1 MTYGQKIAQLRKEA
15 NLTQTQLGAALN
27 VSAQA
32 VSKWEHNIAEPDLAT
47 IKKMSEIFK
56 ISIDDFLDIES
67 TKADVKG
74 DEFTKDIS
82 SQITSAVDDAL
93 KQNQQ
98 SQPIGFCVS
107 CGSMVYKDTAGQVTP
122 EVRCKRCYEIER
134 QRLASE
140 KDAMQ
145 AKKLSNLSAEEKLK
159 RKSIIW
165 SSIATIAVFI
175 INIIIISKTKNS
187 ERIGYQIPFTILM
200 IYIAY
205 AFVSELIL
213 DEGPVAD
220 VLMWFISLPIK
231 LPGIIFTWDLDG
243 LVFLIMMKIIFAIL
257 GFLLGLLA
265 FAAGI
270 VIGCLIAP
278 FTFPFSMTKINKR
291 ISILKGEITK

>member
-1 MTYGQKIAQLRKEA
+1 MAYGQKIAKLRKEA
-15 NLTQTQLGAALN
+15 NMTQMQLGTALN

-32 VSKWEHNIAEPDLAT
+32 VSKWEHDIAEPDLTT

-56 ISIDDFLDIES
+56 ISIDDFLDIDLA
-67 TKADVKG
+67 KAD
-74 DEFTKDIS
+74 DNNNELSKDIS
-82 SQITSAVDDAL
+82 EQITSAVDGAM

-107 CGSMVYKDTAGQVTP
+107 CGSMVYKDNAGQVTP
-122 EVRCKRCYEIER
+122 EVRCKRCYEIEQR
-134 QRLASE
+134 RLASE
-140 KDAMQ
+140 KDAIQ
-145 AKKLSNLSAEEKLK
+145 SEKFSKLCAEEKLK

-165 SSIATIAVFI
+165 SSIVTAIIFA
-175 INIIIISKTKNS
+175 INIIIICKTKDS
-187 ERIGYQIPFTILM
+187 DKLGYKIVFTILM

-205 AFVSELIL
+205 AFISELIL

-243 LVFLIMMKIIFAIL
+243 LVFLVVMKIVFAII

-265 FAAGI
+265 FAAGV
-270 VIGCLIAP
+270 VIGGLIAP
-278 FTFPFSMTKINKR
+278 FTFPFSIAKVNKR
-291 ISILKGEITK
+291 ISNLKGE